1 MLGQE
6 LNWTKQYFTSRGW
19 AWLVFYFCIEMMLWA
34 MDSLCVR
41 LDVNYGGSS
50 GFGRKYMQ
58 VSDYLSLYSVLI
70 IFFRG
75 LLASQ
80 WGIRDVQD
88 CLLAA
93 KSLSKDFD
101 TARVM
106 IRGGSSGGYTVL
118 AALSFSPENTYYAAA
133 TSSYGISN
141 LRLLAEFTHKFELRY
156 MEKLIG
162 GTIEDIPDVYD
173 KDRSPIF
180 NADKIQTPLLVSCP
194 FSILLLLLIFTST
207 RSYRVRRTR
216 SFHLNNQKS
225 SLRALKTAEERSS
238 LYFSKARGT
247 ASEKQKTSKRH

>member
-19 AWLVFYFCIEMMLWA
+19 AWL
-34 MDSLCVR
+34 
-41 LDVNYGGSS
+41 DVNYGGSS
-50 GFGRKYMQ
+50 GFGRKY
-58 VSDYLSLYSVLI
+58 I
-70 IFFRG
+70 G

-180 NADKIQTPLLVSCP
+180 NADKIQTPLLILQGSEDKIVPPEQSEIIAK
-194 FSILLLLLIFTST
+194 SIEDRGGKVEFILFQGEGHGFRKAENI
-207 RSYRVRRTR
+207 
-216 SFHLNNQKS
+216 KK
-225 SLRALKTAEERSS
+225 ALETEIKWYENVLE
-238 LYFSKARGT
+238 LK
-247 ASEKQKTSKRH
+247 K